1 MGPLISFFKAMTL
14 ETFLSKVNLSNFAV
28 AAAATGT
35 RAAAAT
41 EAAKARAAATD
52 AATADAAAATDATAA
67 TDAALAVA
75 TDGTPAAAKEVAAAC
90 FQDTLFLCLSLTLGS
105 MCNRHGCHQTFAA
118 VVQQDR
124 RTVIDSILL

>member
-1 MGPLISFFKAMTL
+1 M
-14 ETFLSKVNLSNFAV
+14 SNFAV

-52 AATADAAAATDATAA
+52 AAAADAAAATDATAA
-67 TDAALAVA
+67 TDAAEALAVA

-118 VVQQDR
+118 VVAAGQEKN
-124 RTVIDSILL
+124 SN